1 MKEGWTN
8 KTLGEVCKIYNGNSI
23 NADYKKKHFFGATEG
38 LPFIATKDVSPLGII
53 DYNNGVRIP
62 NYEEYKVAPANSV
75 FICAEGGSAGK
86 KFAYVE
92 KDVCFGN
99 KLFCITPKDK
109 TITGKFVYHF
119 VQSDNFRGQF
129 FSLLTGLIGGVS
141 AKKFQTIEI
150 PVPPLSEQQRIVDYL
165 DSAFAKIDA
174 MKANAEKALN
184 EAKALFQASLKE
196 MLEPKEGWGEKTL
209 GNIISHLR
217 TGLNPR
223 THFKLNTPD
232 AKGYYI
238 TVRELKGFTIEPD
251 EKTDRVNSAAIKRI
265 NERSNLKIGDV
276 LFSGTGT
283 IGKTAIVNERPENWN
298 IKEGIYAMTP
308 KYSELD
314 SKYFI
319 YYIGSEFFL
328 RLVNDKA
335 AGTGVRSIPMKE
347 LVKLP
352 ISVPSLSEQQ
362 SIVATLDSLKSKVD
376 RLQANFEKISQ
387 ECDALKQALLRE
399 VFEG

>member
-1 MKEGWTN
+1 MKEGWEY

-23 NADYKKKHFFGATEG
+23 NADYKKKHFLGATGG
-38 LPFIATKDVSPLGII
+38 LPFIATKDVSPLGTI

-109 TITGKFVYHF
+109 AIKGKFIYHF

-150 PVPPLSEQQRIVDYL
+150 PVPSLSEQQSIVDYL

-196 MLEPKEGWGEKTL
+196 MLEPKEGWEEKKLHEVAYDFSRGKSKHRPRNDKKLFGGKYPFIQTGEIRNANVYVTSHSSTYNEIGLSQSKLWPKDTVCITIAA
-209 GNIISHLR
+209 NIAEVAILKYPSCFPDSVI
-217 TGLNPR
+217 GFVADNNKAD
-223 THFKLNTPD
+223 KLFVFYSLL
-232 AKGYYI
+232 KYQQ
-238 TVRELKGFTIEPD
+238 ELKKQGKGSAQDNINLGTF
-251 EKTDRVNSAAIKRI
+251 EKN
-265 NERSNLKIGDV
+265 
-276 LFSGTGT
+276 
-283 IGKTAIVNERPENWN
+283 
-298 IKEGIYAMTP
+298 
-308 KYSELD
+308 
-314 SKYFI
+314 YFP
-319 YYIGSEFFL
+319 F
-328 RLVNDKA
+328 
-335 AGTGVRSIPMKE
+335 
-347 LVKLP
+347 
-352 ISVPSLSEQQ
+352 PSLEEQQ
-362 SIVATLDSLKSKVD
+362 SIVTTLDSLKSKVD
-376 RLQANFEKISQ
+376 RLQENYDKISQ
-387 ECDALKQALLRE
+387 ECDALKQAI
-399 VFEG
+399 

>member
-1 MKEGWTN
+1 MKEGWEY

-23 NADYKKKHFFGATEG
+23 NADYKKKHFLGATGG
-38 LPFIATKDVSPLGII
+38 LPFIATKDVSPLGTI

-109 TITGKFVYHF
+109 AIKGKFIYHF

-150 PVPPLSEQQRIVDYL
+150 PVPSLSEQQSIVDYL

-196 MLEPKEGWGEKTL
+196 MLEPKEGWEEKTL
-209 GNIISHLR
+209 LVLTSKIGSGATPKGGRKVYIDEGCHLIR
-217 TGLNPR
+217 SMNVQYNE
-223 THFKLNTPD
+223 FKYEDL
-232 AKGYYI
+232 AHI
-238 TVRELKGFTIEPD
+238 TDEAAEQLKGVEIQE
-251 EKTDRVNSAAIKRI
+251 N
-265 NERSNLKIGDV
+265 DV
-276 LFSGTGT
+276 LFNITGASIARCCVVPT
-283 IGKTAIVNERPENWN
+283 DALPARVNQHVS
-298 IKEGIYAMTP
+298 I
-308 KYSELD
+308 
-314 SKYFI
+314 
-319 YYIGSEFFL
+319 L
-328 RLVNDKA
+328 RLKQDVLPRFLSYILNSPKHQRELLEIGE
-335 AGTGVRSIPMKE
+335 AGSTRQALTKTDLENHVICYPNIDSQI
-347 LVKLP
+347 KL
-352 ISVPSLSEQQ
+352 LY
-362 SIVATLDSLKSKVD
+362 TLDSLKSKVD
-376 RLQANFEKISQ
+376 RLQENYNKISQ
-387 ECDALKQALLRE
+387 ECDALKQAILRQ
-399 VFEG
+399 VFE

>member
-1 MKEGWTN
+1 MKEGWEY

-23 NADYKKKHFFGATEG
+23 NADYKKKHFLGATGG
-38 LPFIATKDVSPLGII
+38 LPFIATKDVSPLGTI

-109 TITGKFVYHF
+109 AIKGKFIYHF
-119 VQSDNFRGQF
+119 VQSDNFRGQL

-150 PVPPLSEQQRIVDYL
+150 PVPSLSEQQSIVDYL

-196 MLEPKEGWGEKTL
+196 MLEPKEGWDSIKL
-209 GNIISHLR
+209 GDFAYMKAGDFVKASDIYQNYAE
-217 TGLNPR
+217 GLYPCYGGNGFRGYVNEPNQEGDFCLIGR
-223 THFKLNTPD
+223 QGALCGCVNR
-232 AKGYYI
+232 AKGIFRTTEHAVIVKPYQDIPTSLVYYMLI
-238 TVRELKGFTIEPD
+238 NLNLNKYATGAAQPGLSVKNIAEQVIIRVPPRNAHFTI
-251 EKTDRVNSAAIKRI
+251 A
-265 NERSNLKIGDV
+265 
-276 LFSGTGT
+276 
-283 IGKTAIVNERPENWN
+283 
-298 IKEGIYAMTP
+298 
-308 KYSELD
+308 
-314 SKYFI
+314 
-319 YYIGSEFFL
+319 
-328 RLVNDKA
+328 
-335 AGTGVRSIPMKE
+335 
-347 LVKLP
+347 
-352 ISVPSLSEQQ
+352 
-362 SIVATLDSLKSKVD
+362 ATLDSLKSKVD
-376 RLQANFEKISQ
+376 RLQENYDKISQ
-387 ECDALKQALLRE
+387 ECDALKQAILRQ
-399 VFEG
+399 VFE

>member
-1 MKEGWTN
+1 MKEGWEY

-23 NADYKKKHFFGATEG
+23 NADYKKKHFLGATGG
-38 LPFIATKDVSPLGII
+38 LPFIATKDVSPLGTI

-109 TITGKFVYHF
+109 AIKGKFIYHF

-150 PVPPLSEQQRIVDYL
+150 PVPSLSEQQSIVDYL

-196 MLEPKEGWGEKTL
+196 MLEPKEGWEEKKLHEVAYDFSRGKSKHRPRNDKKLFGGKYPFIQTGEIRNANVYVTSHSSTYNEIGLSQSKLWPKDTVCITIAA
-209 GNIISHLR
+209 NIAEVAILKYPSCFPDSVI
-217 TGLNPR
+217 GFVADNNKAD
-223 THFKLNTPD
+223 KLFVFYSLL
-232 AKGYYI
+232 KYQQ
-238 TVRELKGFTIEPD
+238 ELKKQGKGSAQDNINLGTF
-251 EKTDRVNSAAIKRI
+251 EKN
-265 NERSNLKIGDV
+265 
-276 LFSGTGT
+276 
-283 IGKTAIVNERPENWN
+283 
-298 IKEGIYAMTP
+298 
-308 KYSELD
+308 
-314 SKYFI
+314 YFP
-319 YYIGSEFFL
+319 F
-328 RLVNDKA
+328 
-335 AGTGVRSIPMKE
+335 
-347 LVKLP
+347 
-352 ISVPSLSEQQ
+352 PSLEEQQ
-362 SIVATLDSLKSKVD
+362 SIVTTLDSLKSKVD
-376 RLQANFEKISQ
+376 RLQENYDKISQ
-387 ECDALKQALLRE
+387 ECDALKQAILRQ
-399 VFEG
+399 VFE